1 MMPPAMSESLFAP
14 GYKNQPYWWEAAA
27 PPTLPPIAPPD
38 VCDVAIVGS
47 GYTGLCAAL
56 ELARGGRH
64 VVVLDAE
71 DAGWGC
77 SSRNGG
83 QVSTSIKLGFDDL
96 AERHGKE
103 AAFAIRREGINALDW
118 IEHFIAGEGIQCD
131 WSRVGRFHGAHNSA
145 AFEVMARDSAR
156 QIKGLE
162 IECHV
167 VPQAEQRSEIGSDRY
182 FGGIVYPRHGSLH
195 PAKYHLGLL
204 ARAQTAGAT
213 VISRCPVLSIQR
225 EGEGFRLA
233 TPRGSLQARDVVVAT
248 NGYTGAVTPWLR
260 RRVIPIGSYI
270 IATEMLEPDLARR
283 LSPKNRVL
291 TDSRKLVFYFRLS
304 EDRRRMVFGGRVAL
318 KETDPKVSAP
328 RLHAHMTSIFPD
340 LAASRISH
348 SWMGFVAYTFDT
360 LPHLGR
366 QRDGIYYAMG
376 YCGSGVSLASYFG
389 TRLGQQ
395 ILGKPEGRTALDG
408 ITFQTRPF
416 YGGDPWFLAVPI
428 LYYKLRDRLNI

>member
-1 MMPPAMSESLFAP
+1 MMPPAMSENLFAP

-38 VCDVAIVGS
+38 ACDVAIVGS
-47 GYTGLCAAL
+47 GYTGLTAAI

-83 QVSTSIKLGFDDL
+83 QVSTSIKPGFGDL

-103 AAFAIRREGINALDW
+103 AAFAIRREGLNALDW
-118 IEHFIAGEGIQCD
+118 IEDFIAREGMDCD

-167 VPQAEQRSEIGSDRY
+167 VPRAEQRSEIGSDRY

-204 ARAQTAGAT
+204 ARAQSAGAT
-213 VISRCPVLSIQR
+213 GISRCPVLSTQR

-233 TPRGSLQARDVVVAT
+233 SPRGSLQARDVVVAT
-248 NGYTGAVTPWLR
+248 NGYTGRVTPWLR

-270 IATEMLEPDLARR
+270 IATEMLEPDLARQI
-283 LSPKNRVL
+283 SPRNRAFS
-291 TDSRKLVFYFRLS
+291 DSRKLVFYFRLS

-360 LPHLGR
+360 LP
-366 QRDGIYYAMG
+366 
-376 YCGSGVSLASYFG
+376 
-389 TRLGQQ
+389 
-395 ILGKPEGRTALDG
+395 
-408 ITFQTRPF
+408 
-416 YGGDPWFLAVPI
+416 
-428 LYYKLRDRLNI
+428 